1 MDNLETDK
9 AIRSFR
15 TALEIFGSEPSGS
28 EDHDGTVARLHWHLG
43 RALTESSSLPDAIS
57 IIHKALAI
65 AEEVAKKAP
74 SVNNQR
80 SLFVT
85 YELMVEP
92 LAGRE
97 TLNIGDPTAAAFY
110 AGKTMAVAEALAS
123 GDRNNMQGHNDL
135 GFAYQTMGEALRLTR
150 PAIAE
155 RWYRKSISI
164 AEEMAPRYPAGS
176 LFHEALAYRE
186 EALAAVLVRP
196 DQAMERL
203 KLLQDANGTWKK
215 VANASHGK
223 VEYRL
228 SLMRSYCRLS
238 DAELAV
244 NDLAKARQYANS
256 SLRFFNE
263 FEPNANNLLVLR
275 DVGLCYESLGNVQR
289 RIAMDQSSSPSERGD
304 GEAAARDWYS
314 KSADVW
320 KEWNRRGAATP
331 ESELERH
338 KIERL
343 LRTR

>member
-1 MDNLETDK
+1 
-9 AIRSFR
+9 
-15 TALEIFGSEPSGS
+15 
-28 EDHDGTVARLHWHLG
+28 
-43 RALTESSSLPDAIS
+43 
-57 IIHKALAI
+57 
-65 AEEVAKKAP
+65 
-74 SVNNQR
+74 
-80 SLFVT
+80 
-85 YELMVEP
+85 
-92 LAGRE
+92 
-97 TLNIGDPTAAAFY
+97 
-110 AGKTMAVAEALAS
+110 
-123 GDRNNMQGHNDL
+123 
-135 GFAYQTMGEALRLTR
+135 
-150 PAIAE
+150 
-155 RWYRKSISI
+155 
-164 AEEMAPRYPAGS
+164 
-176 LFHEALAYRE
+176 
-186 EALAAVLVRP
+186 
-196 DQAMERL
+196 
-203 KLLQDANGTWKK
+203 LQDANGTWKK
-215 VANASHGK
+215 VADASHGK

-289 RIAMDQSSSPSERGD
+289 RIAMDRSSSPSERGA